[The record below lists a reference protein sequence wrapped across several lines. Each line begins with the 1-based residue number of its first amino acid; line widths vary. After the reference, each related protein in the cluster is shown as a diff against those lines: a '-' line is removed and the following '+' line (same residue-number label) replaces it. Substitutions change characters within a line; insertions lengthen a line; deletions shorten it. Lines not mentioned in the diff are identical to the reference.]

1 MALSNSPFQRI
12 KKPLASD
19 MNVVPY
25 IDVML
30 VLLVIFMVTAPML
43 TTGLTVDLPKA
54 DASALSVSQQ
64 QPAVVTIQADQQY
77 FLKLGDTD
85 DQPMGLDELQAM
97 LSAEQA
103 KNTELTVLINGD
115 QSVPYGEIVRLM
127 AGLQSAGLNKV
138 GLITDAPATDSLAGQ

>member
-54 DASALSVSQQ
+54 ETSALSVAQQ
-64 QPAVVTIQADQQY
+64 QPAIVTIQADQAY
-77 FLKLGDTD
+77 FLKIGNAD
-85 DQPMGLDELQAM
+85 DQPMTLSEIQSL
-97 LSAEQA
+97 LSAEQS
-103 KNTELTVLINGD
+103 KNPELTVLINGD

-127 AGLQSAGLNKV
+127 AGLQSAGLSKV
-138 GLITDAPATDSLAGQ
+138 GLITETPVGQ

>member
-77 FLKLGDTD
+77 FLKLGDAD
-85 DQPMGLDELQAM
+85 DQAMVLDELQAM
-97 LSAEQA
+97 LSTEQS
-103 KNTELTVLINGD
+103 KNPELTVLINGD

-127 AGLQSAGLNKV
+127 AALQSAGLNKV
-138 GLITDAPATDSLAGQ
+138 GLITDALATDSPAEQ